1 MAENNYPISDAPV
14 YDPNIRALQDS
25 DPASASGVF
34 NPLLAQLIN
43 NIHAVKLLA
52 DGKANG
58 ESMQAALQDI
68 ANTFDTINTALNG
81 KAASNHSHTA
91 AQVGAAASNHG
102 HNAATA
108 SAAGFMAAADKSKLD
123 GIAAKAT
130 ANAAST
136 TVPKALGTASVGS
149 ESGFARGDHVHPK
162 PSLADLGAAA
172 SSHNHN
178 ASAINAGILPIAR
191 GGLGNNSGY
200 VRSGQKAGTTIG
212 NYATAEG
219 NNTVS
224 SNWATHA
231 EGVGCQATG
240 HSSHAE
246 GNNTKA
252 EGDCSHAEGAGCQ
265 AANQK
270 CHAEGEDSVASGH
283 TTHAEGFHTSASGMY
298 GAHSEGYYTAA
309 SGSYSHA
316 EGMYTVSNTAASHA
330 GGKYNKEMTT
340 SDAFVIGNGSAGG
353 RSNAFRVT
361 FAGQTYGLSAFNTS
375 GADYAEYFE
384 WLDANPENEDRVGF
398 FVTLQGDKI
407 NKANAGDYLLG
418 IVSGNPCIIGNA
430 DEDWLGRYEH
440 DEFGRFKTIEVE
452 TPVTEM
458 RTKEV
463 PVLDENG
470 EPTGEV
476 TVETEEVPTGEVIHG
491 WDYQQNPD
499 YDNTQQYIERKDRP
513 EWAAIGMLGVLAV
526 RDDGTCQVN
535 GFCQCAEGGIATAA
549 AKYIPGQTYRVLA
562 RVTENIVKVV
572 FR

>member
-1 MAENNYPISDAPV
+1 
-14 YDPNIRALQDS
+14 
-25 DPASASGVF
+25 
-34 NPLLAQLIN
+34 
-43 NIHAVKLLA
+43 
-52 DGKANG
+52 
-58 ESMQAALQDI
+58 
-68 ANTFDTINTALNG
+68 
-81 KAASNHSHTA
+81 
-91 AQVGAAASNHG
+91 
-102 HNAATA
+102 
-108 SAAGFMAAADKSKLD
+108 
-123 GIAAKAT
+123 
-130 ANAAST
+130 
-136 TVPKALGTASVGS
+136 
-149 ESGFARGDHVHPK
+149 
-162 PSLADLGAAA
+162 
-172 SSHNHN
+172 
-178 ASAINAGILPIAR
+178 SAIYAGILPIAR

-499 YDNTQQYIERKDRP
+499 YDNTQQYI
-513 EWAAIGMLGVLAV
+513 
-526 RDDGTCQVN
+526 
-535 GFCQCAEGGIATAA
+535 
-549 AKYIPGQTYRVLA
+549 
-562 RVTENIVKVV
+562 
-572 FR
+572 